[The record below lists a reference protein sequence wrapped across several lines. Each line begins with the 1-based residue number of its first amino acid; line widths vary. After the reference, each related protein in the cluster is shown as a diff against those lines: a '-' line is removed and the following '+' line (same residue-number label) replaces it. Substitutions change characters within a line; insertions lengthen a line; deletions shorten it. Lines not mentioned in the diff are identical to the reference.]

1 MKREQAHIP
10 ASALSDAP
18 GFHMD
23 DFFKF
28 SLADFMKG
36 CRLEVDPTV
45 LHRKTRDFFQ
55 ELFIVN
61 QRFEIFKRLLRVAC
75 LEDHHILCEPAGA
88 E

>member
-1 MKREQAHIP
+1 
-10 ASALSDAP
+10 
-18 GFHMD
+18 MD

-36 CRLEVDPTV
+36 YRLEVDPTV

-55 ELFIVN
+55 ELLIVN
-61 QRFEIFKRLLRVAC
+61 QRFEVFKRLLRIAC
-75 LEDHHILCEPAGA
+75 FEDHHNSVEPAGA